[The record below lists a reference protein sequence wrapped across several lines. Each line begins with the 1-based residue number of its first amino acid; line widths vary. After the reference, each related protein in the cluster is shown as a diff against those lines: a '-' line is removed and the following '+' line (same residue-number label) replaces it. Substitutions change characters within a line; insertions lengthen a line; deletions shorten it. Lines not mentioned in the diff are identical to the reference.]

1 MSETSISRTAVQQRS
16 WCWGILKRREHKCDL
31 YADVHDVQ
39 VHAFIYHL
47 SLLSSSEFL
56 CALTQGVPP
65 AKWSCCYL
73 QSCPMLPWFHKVTL
87 HPPAHTKPPWC
98 IQTHPL
104 DPLRCHW
111 QVALY
116 HWVSMSQGPTQSE
129 KNGTRLLTLWAHWWL
144 PGWPCSCL
152 GTFFSRWLFCS
163 LRCDHAGSSPCFSWC
178 ISAGNSDKRVISPLL
193 LKELTRKVNSKKK
206 KNKIKN

>member
-116 HWVSMSQGPTQSE
+116 HWVSVAKGQLRVRRMGPGCWLSGHTGGSQGDPVLVW
-129 KNGTRLLTLWAHWWL
+129 GLFFHGDCFVHWDVTML
-144 PGWPCSCL
+144 AAAPAFLDASQL
-152 GTFFSRWLFCS
+152 EIVIKE
-163 LRCDHAGSSPCFSWC
+163 SSPLCYWRSLPEK
-178 ISAGNSDKRVISPLL
+178 STA
-193 LKELTRKVNSKKK
+193 K
-206 KNKIKN
+206 KNKTQNQ